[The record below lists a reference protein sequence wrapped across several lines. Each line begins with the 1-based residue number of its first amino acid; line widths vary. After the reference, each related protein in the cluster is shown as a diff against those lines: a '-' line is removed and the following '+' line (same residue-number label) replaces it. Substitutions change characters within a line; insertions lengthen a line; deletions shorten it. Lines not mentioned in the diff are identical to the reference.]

1 MTDMR
6 DVESIRP
13 TDAAIDAEFDAQRRE
28 SVFQQVQAR
37 TRVVPIRRSRRWPA
51 AVSSYHLRLRPV
63 SSSQVLRIS
72 LSSSRRCS
80 NG

>member
-13 TDAAIDAEFDAQRRE
+13 TDEAIDAEFDAQRRE

-37 TRVVPIRRSRRWPA
+37 TRVVPIRRSRRWPSAVAA
-51 AVSSYHLRLRPV
+51 AVAGQIGRAHV
-63 SSSQVLRIS
+63 
-72 LSSSRRCS
+72 
-80 NG
+80 